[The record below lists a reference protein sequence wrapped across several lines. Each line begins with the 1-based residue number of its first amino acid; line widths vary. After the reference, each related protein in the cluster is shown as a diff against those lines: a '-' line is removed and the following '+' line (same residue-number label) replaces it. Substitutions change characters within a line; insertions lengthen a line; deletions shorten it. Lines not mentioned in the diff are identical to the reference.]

1 MANLHNIDDR
11 QRLMMSACYLS
22 VREHFSHLAIR
33 DIIDPPHG
41 LFDALLARQVAITL
55 MRDEFCV
62 PRRRIA
68 TMLGRQRTRISFIM
82 QTVDR
87 RRQCPVFDI
96 AYQRMADRA
105 RHVFNREVRKAQV
118 AA

>member
-1 MANLHNIDDR
+1 MVNLHDADDR
-11 QRLMMSACYLS
+11 LRLMRSACFAA
-22 VREHFSHLAIR
+22 VREHFSHLAVR
-33 DIIDPPHG
+33 DIVDPPHG

-68 TMLGRQRTRISFIM
+68 TLLDRQRTRISFIM
-82 QTVDR
+82 RTIDQR
-87 RRQCPVFDI
+87 RECPVFEI

-105 RHVFNREVRKAQV
+105 RVIFNREVRKAQV